1 MKKLLAVLLAVMM
14 LSGIAVSA
22 FAADS
27 PTQDTSGAPAVE
39 EAAPVAAAAAAAD
52 EEEEEEAATPEEIA
66 EAEEA
71 EAEAV
76 EELGEVTAESEDAA
90 EGEDAV
96 IVGLGNLPKEATPK
110 MEEDYAAIVDALV
123 AAKKDLAAKNEAA
136 IPAEIVSAQAEGAT
150 LTAGQPFRAVASVYP
165 ATITISVDNP
175 ADFAGM
181 MAFVNG
187 EWVMIHTVVDEEA
200 GTVTFV
206 LDQPSVLSIIS
217 AVVEAA

>member
-1 MKKLLAVLLAVMM
+1 MKKVLAVLLAVMM

-22 FAADS
+22 FAVDS

-39 EAAPVAAAAAAAD
+39 EAAPVAAAPA
-52 EEEEEEAATPEEIA
+52 EEEEAATPEEIA
-66 EAEEA
+66 DA
-71 EAEAV
+71 EATEEEAV
-76 EELGEVTAESEDAA
+76 EALGEVTAESEDAA

-96 IVGLGNLPKEATPK
+96 IVGLGSLPEEATPK
-110 MEEDYAAIVDALV
+110 MEEDYVAIVDNLV
-123 AAKKDLAAKNEAA
+123 AAKKDLAEKKEAA
-136 IPAEIVSAQAEGAT
+136 IPAAVVEAQPAGVT
-150 LTAGQPFRAVASVYP
+150 LTASQPFRAVASVYP
-165 ATITISVDNP
+165 ATITIAVENP

-206 LDQPSVLSIIS
+206 LDQPSVLSIIT

>member
-1 MKKLLAVLLAVMM
+1 MKKVLAVLLAVMM

-22 FAADS
+22 FAVDS

-39 EAAPVAAAAAAAD
+39 EAAPVAAAPAD
-52 EEEEEEAATPEEIA
+52 EEEEEAATPEEIA
-66 EAEEA
+66 DA
-71 EAEAV
+71 EATEEEAV
-76 EELGEVTAESEDAA
+76 EALGEVTAESEDAA

-96 IVGLGNLPKEATPK
+96 IVGLGSLPEEATPK
-110 MEEDYAAIVDALV
+110 MEEDYVAIVDNLV
-123 AAKKDLAAKNEAA
+123 AAKKDLAEKKEAA
-136 IPAEIVSAQAEGAT
+136 IPAAVVEAQPAGVT
-150 LTAGQPFRAVASVYP
+150 LTASQPFRAVASVYP
-165 ATITISVDNP
+165 ATITIAVENP

-206 LDQPSVLSIIS
+206 LDQPSVLSIIT

>member
-1 MKKLLAVLLAVMM
+1 MKKVLAVLLAVMM

-22 FAADS
+22 FAVDS

-39 EAAPVAAAAAAAD
+39 EAAPVAAAPA
-52 EEEEEEAATPEEIA
+52 EEEEAAPPEEIA
-66 EAEEA
+66 DA
-71 EAEAV
+71 EATEEEAV
-76 EELGEVTAESEDAA
+76 EALGEVTAESEDAA

-96 IVGLGNLPKEATPK
+96 IVGLGSLPEEATPK
-110 MEEDYAAIVDALV
+110 MEEDYVAIVDNLV
-123 AAKKDLAAKNEAA
+123 AAKKDLAEKKEAA
-136 IPAEIVSAQAEGAT
+136 IPAAVVEAQPAGVT
-150 LTAGQPFRAVASVYP
+150 LTASQPFRAVASVYP
-165 ATITISVDNP
+165 ATITIAVENP

-206 LDQPSVLSIIS
+206 LDQPSVLSIIT

>member
-22 FAADS
+22 FAVDS

-39 EAAPVAAAAAAAD
+39 EAAPAVAAPA
-52 EEEEEEAATPEEIA
+52 EEEDAATPEEIA
-66 EAEEA
+66 DA
-71 EAEAV
+71 EATEEEAV
-76 EELGEVTAESEDAA
+76 EALGEVTAESEDAA

-96 IVGLGNLPKEATPK
+96 IGV
-110 MEEDYAAIVDALV
+110 
-123 AAKKDLAAKNEAA
+123 
-136 IPAEIVSAQAEGAT
+136 T
-150 LTAGQPFRAVASVYP
+150 LTASQPFRAVASVYP
-165 ATITISVDNP
+165 ATITIAVENP

-206 LDQPSVLSIIS
+206 LDQPSVLSIIT

>member
-1 MKKLLAVLLAVMM
+1 MKKVLAVLLAVMM

-22 FAADS
+22 FAVDS

-39 EAAPVAAAAAAAD
+39 EAAPVAAAPA
-52 EEEEEEAATPEEIA
+52 EEEEAATPEEIA
-66 EAEEA
+66 DA
-71 EAEAV
+71 EATEEEAV
-76 EELGEVTAESEDAA
+76 EALGEVTAESEDAA

-96 IVGLGNLPKEATPK
+96 IVGLGSLPEEATPK
-110 MEEDYAAIVDALV
+110 MEEDYVAIVDNLV
-123 AAKKDLAAKNEAA
+123 AAKKDLAEKKEAA
-136 IPAEIVSAQAEGAT
+136 IPAAVVEAQPAGVT
-150 LTAGQPFRAVASVYP
+150 LTASQPFRAVASVYP
-165 ATITISVDNP
+165 ATITIAVENP

-206 LDQPSVLSIIS
+206 LDQPSVLSIVT